1 MERQKEEGV
10 THSIRPRLGHYH
22 DEGIIVDDGNYDAQT
37 DYEESFVEYNII
49 RRHRPLLS
57 SNMPGTDRAWH

>member
-10 THSIRPRLGHYH
+10 TQGIRPYFGHYH
-22 DEGIIVDDGNYDAQT
+22 EVIIVDDGKYDAHT